1 MALLYYN
8 DPPNAAGTGTAAEN
22 AALALQRLR
31 DGNIVNRFTGA
42 RVTETQANLRTL
54 FGGTTITTDT
64 EEIIVNSNR
73 SITASGYFVVRD
85 KNIVFNSATARLTAN
100 ANDVHIAFFNCNI
113 TVLNADPWADYFIG
127 GSPNA
132 GGGNAQIPDG
142 RAISGQ
148 TSTRGVH
155 FYGCTF
161 SFQTGTTVVG
171 FQCVDMFNSNV
182 VVGRESGLALPS
194 MTQGSRWINVNFQAP
209 IVGDEEIR
217 PQIYDVPE
225 LFEGVVFV
233 GSDPELIGRAGPY
246 PITNPDYPANGQ
258 TTALLLSNANPSGYS
273 TDANIWQQ
281 MGVVTPAGEATAN
294 GISRTAGA
302 AARTAYAGTSNN
314 NNGGVIQYYGWNP
327 GYFTDLAQTNGIP
340 FVRVR
345 VGSSAVIN
353 TTATGLGQFHNRLS
367 DLSGGEDQTA
377 TDINHINEF
386 VTDATGRLV
395 RDANTRRS
403 VGGAQAAFSDGY
415 IDWLDLTRDDTAQT
429 GSTTEL
435 ARNARGFGAPAN
447 TAIAPLF
454 DMRSPGGTSR
464 FDRYQVSFE
473 SRSATHDIAE
483 TQTIQGNIGTGAGD
497 LAPRT
502 AFPIETPNRTVAPRP
517 NFGSMSEAEAM
528 NRFAAENDKTIQNI
542 NDFLI
547 ASWARYLENG
557 ELNLITQNGSN
568 AVIDYNITF
577 TSSGSATADD
587 NVSVTNQDLTIT
599 NVDDIIA
606 PAEGD
611 VITGFTTTGNVT
623 FSANVG
629 SLGTNISCNDLTL
642 SSTAEMYSGGLTVG
656 GNLASAN
663 STFATGAV
671 INVAGNLTAANTT
684 WQDGVTV
691 NVTGTTGIAGA
702 TIGTDSTT
710 AATLSFTGTGA
721 ITGDTSTTIGDNT
734 MLDGTFFGIQLGQF
748 NGTTLAAGS
757 ALSVPNTGTVVLDA
771 TTISGTGNI
780 TINKTGAGTLT
791 VQVPSAQLSR
801 WTEGTGSITV
811 EALPM
816 APVTR
821 GFINE
826 AFTSSA
832 GSTAGWFTLFHRPT
846 AGTGTWTEHSD
857 GEQVIGNGAT
867 HTFTVRST
875 DSNANSEWLALWRP
889 ADRTASTTAQLFDY
903 TTSFPANAGNETIRR
918 TPIAAALLASTLA
931 ANAGDIPSGVGVVWS
946 TSNTGVP
953 RTELFG
959 NITGT
964 DSTGT
969 PLSGAQSQTLMLT
982 AYESKSYFDLYKMHI
997 DTLTGDYILPTSQ
1010 ITTSGD
1016 GQFVQLDSGDGAQ
1029 QNLTAVDDFDAD
1041 GDTMTGVLTA
1051 TIMGREGSG
1060 ATATGREIEFAAVQ
1074 IVSNPAG
1081 ATTAQ
1086 IQGAVGNAL
1095 GTLPTRA
1102 QLRVD
1107 MANTSQT
1114 GLPFNSDGTPVRPN
1128 PRPAD

>member
-31 DGNIVNRFTGA
+31 DGNIVNRFTGE

-85 KNIVFNSATARLTAN
+85 KSIVFNSATARLTAN

-113 TVLNADPWADYFIG
+113 TVLNADPWADYFMG

-148 TSTRGVH
+148 TSTRGIH

-209 IVGDEEIR
+209 IIGDEEIR

-258 TTALLLSNANPSGYS
+258 TTALLLSNANPASYS
-273 TDANIWQQ
+273 TAANIWQQ

-327 GYFTDLAQTNGIP
+327 GYFTDLAQTDGIP

-353 TTATGLGQFHNRLS
+353 TTATGLGQFHQRVS
-367 DLSGGEDQTA
+367 DLGGGEDQTSTA
-377 TDINHINEF
+377 INHVNEF

-403 VGGAQAAFSDGY
+403 VSGTQGTFTDGY
-415 IDWLDLTRDDTAQT
+415 IDWLDLTRVDTAQT

-447 TAIAPLF
+447 TALALLF
-454 DMRSPGGTSR
+454 DMRSPSGTPR

-473 SRSATHDIAE
+473 SRSATHEIAE

-502 AFPIETPNRTVAPRP
+502 AFPIETPNRTVAPRA

-528 NRFAAENDKTIQNI
+528 NRFATRDDKTIQNI

-557 ELNLITQNGSN
+557 ELNLITQNGAN

-577 TSSGSATADD
+577 TGPGSTTADD

-606 PAEGD
+606 PVQGD

-623 FSANVG
+623 FNAGVG
-629 SLGTNISCNDLTL
+629 SRDTNIGCNDLTL
-642 SSTAEMYSGGLTVG
+642 AVNETYSGTLTVG
-656 GNLASAN
+656 RDLAAASA
-663 STFATGAV
+663 TFATGTVA
-671 INVAGNLTAANTT
+671 NVTRNLTAANTT
-684 WQDGVTV
+684 WQDGVNVT
-691 NVTGTTGIAGA
+691 VTGTTGIAGA

-710 AATLSFTGTGA
+710 AAVTTLTGTGA
-721 ITGDTSTTIGDNT
+721 ITGSNTTVIGNNTTLSGSFDAIPAAQFDGTTIVGGSTLILPDSGDV
-734 MLDGTFFGIQLGQF
+734 
-748 NGTTLAAGS
+748 TLAEVT
-757 ALSVPNTGTVVLDA
+757 L
-771 TTISGTGNI
+771 SGTGQINVNRTGSNTITLMVPQAQIDANQWNVGPGVTLMALPVAPGPRTFTIDSTVAGKYIVITDGVIGPVQTKASGAVLEIIDTISTANVNYEIIWQPTNAVANI
-780 TINKTGAGTLT
+780 YNYNRVSWNPSLNPSATVVDLRFDQDGTLT
-791 VQVPSAQLSR
+791 GNAIHTSAFTYTVPASLNASDEMVITITSAATTYSGDEFQTVNWQIRNEDLYMLMLANNSAFTNSNRPNGFGLNSGVSFPTTGGKIR
-801 WTEGTGSITV
+801 WTSATQRFVG
-811 EALPM
+811 
-816 APVTR
+816 PVSGDLLTTTLTD
-821 GFINE
+821 GPAVVSTTQLINVIP
-826 AFTSSA
+826 ATSVADANSVQTIA
-832 GSTAGWFTLFHRPT
+832 DNQQIIIDNQRK
-846 AGTGTWTEHSD
+846 
-857 GEQVIGNGAT
+857 
-867 HTFTVRST
+867 VRSNVQQ
-875 DSNANSEWLALWRP
+875 SSVLA
-889 ADRTASTTAQLFDY
+889 
-903 TTSFPANAGNETIRR
+903 G
-918 TPIAAALLASTLA
+918 
-931 ANAGDIPSGVGVVWS
+931 G
-946 TSNTGVP
+946 
-953 RTELFG
+953 
-959 NITGT
+959 
-964 DSTGT
+964 
-969 PLSGAQSQTLMLT
+969 
-982 AYESKSYFDLYKMHI
+982 KI
-997 DTLTGDYILPTSQ
+997 DG
-1010 ITTSGD
+1010 TSG
-1016 GQFVQLDSGDGAQ
+1016 GALE
-1029 QNLTAVDDFDAD
+1029 NAD
-1041 GDTMTGVLTA
+1041 
-1051 TIMGREGSG
+1051 
-1060 ATATGREIEFAAVQ
+1060 
-1074 IVSNPAG
+1074 
-1081 ATTAQ
+1081 TT
-1086 IQGAVGNAL
+1086 L
-1095 GTLPTRA
+1095 
-1102 QLRVD
+1102 
-1107 MANTSQT
+1107 
-1114 GLPFNSDGTPVRPN
+1114 
-1128 PRPAD
+1128 